1 MHRAHGGRR
10 SVAECAC
17 EAKDRTMKALT
28 PLGTFIDVPE
38 CAESDTSSFRPE
50 DLQEAVQFY
59 RREGYVVIRGLLSP
73 ELCDAVRN
81 GYRAEVLP
89 SKTPILRQKNM
100 RYERNRFDKDGF
112 LVNPIFNVQDLESRR
127 FGRFKNATLDVLTHP
142 GVAALT
148 AAVLGTPRTKV
159 IQSMFFE
166 APAGTW
172 AHQDSY
178 YQDSGAGIGRCTA
191 GWFALEDIDAGAGR
205 FYVCPRSH
213 KLMPLLRNA
222 GELDF
227 ATGHHRYQHAVLE
240 AIKRYDLPWH
250 APCLRKGDAIF
261 WSSLTVHGSLGAE
274 RRGVSRTSLTAHYLP
289 ETDGMLQF
297 HTRIRPQ
304 KLLPHNGMAVARLH
318 DQDEWR
324 NRAVRRVAASAPGT
338 YAVVR
343 KTAMR
348 ALFLAGKMRRAPAPV
363 PVLPPDAVA

>member
-1 MHRAHGGRR
+1 MQA
-10 SVAECAC
+10 
-17 EAKDRTMKALT
+17 TT
-28 PLGTFIDVPE
+28 PLGTLIDVPE
-38 CAESDTSSFRPE
+38 SDE
-50 DLQEAVQFY
+50 DDAAVFNAADIAGAVQHY
-59 RREGYVVIRGLLSP
+59 KREGYVVIRGLLTP
-73 ELCDAVRN
+73 DLCDRVRQ
-81 GYRAEVLP
+81 GYRDEVRP

-100 RYERNRFDKDGF
+100 RYERNRFDEDGF
-112 LVNPIFNVQDLESRR
+112 LANPIFNAQDLESRR
-127 FGRFKNATLDVLTHP
+127 FGSFKTAALDAVTNP

-148 AAVLGTPRTKV
+148 AALLGTPRTKV
-159 IQSMFFE
+159 IQTMFFE

-213 KLMPLLRNA
+213 RLMPLLRNA

-227 ATGHHRYQHAVLE
+227 ATGHQRYQRAVLE
-240 AIKRYDLPWH
+240 AIRRYELRWH
-250 APCLRKGDAIF
+250 APCLRKGDVIF

-274 RRGVSRTSLTAHYLP
+274 RRGVSRTSLTAHFLP
-289 ETDGMLQF
+289 EADEMLQF

-324 NRAVRRVAASAPGT
+324 NRMVRLAASSAPRA

-348 ALFLAGKMRRAPAPV
+348 ALFAVGKMRKGQHAAPI
-363 PVLPPDAVA
+363 LPPDAIA